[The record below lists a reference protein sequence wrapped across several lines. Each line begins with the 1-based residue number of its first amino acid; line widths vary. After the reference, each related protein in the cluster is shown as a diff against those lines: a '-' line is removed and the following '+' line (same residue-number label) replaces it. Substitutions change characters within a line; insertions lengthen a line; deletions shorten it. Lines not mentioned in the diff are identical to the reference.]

1 MRKDGLDGKGVSER
15 KAQGLPCVLGTTKAR
30 SSIRVGEGGRESW
43 EAPWARYLDEAQGA
57 AGGMKGSWLAELASW
72 EEIGLES
79 VNKPQRAP
87 TESPSSVGHRVGTPH
102 IHVEASVGGKT
113 VPPGGNPVFQ
123 SPPPLSLPRDP
134 VQTST
139 DLRNLVPKQ

>member
-1 MRKDGLDGKGVSER
+1 MRKDRLNGKGVSER
-15 KAQGLPCVLGTTKAR
+15 KAQGLPCVLGTTKAQ
-30 SSIRVGEGGRESW
+30 SSFRAGEGGREGKLGSS
-43 EAPWARYLDEAQGA
+43 WARYLDEAQGA

-102 IHVEASVGGKT
+102 IHVTARSLGRRKDCTTGWES
-113 VPPGGNPVFQ
+113 
-123 SPPPLSLPRDP
+123 SLPKP
-134 VQTST
+134 TSAFSAQ
-139 DLRNLVPKQ
+139 RSSPN